1 MFYDYAKIY
10 LKGGDG
16 GNGIV
21 AFRREKYVPEGG
33 PAGGDGGRGGSIIFV
48 ADEGLR
54 TLIDFR
60 YKRHFKGERGEH
72 GLGSNKHGRGA
83 DDMVLRVPLG
93 TIIKDA
99 DTKEIIADITEIGQ
113 KVVLAKGGRGGRGN
127 SRFANSNRK
136 APEFAE
142 QGEPGQERWIELE
155 LKLLA
160 DVGLVG
166 YPNAGKST
174 IISKVSAAKPKIA
187 DYPFTTI
194 TPNLGVVKVDDYS
207 FVIADVPGLIEG
219 AHEGVGLGHRFLKHV
234 ERTKVLVHV
243 IDMAGTDGRE
253 PWDDFEIINR
263 ELKLYNPILA
273 QRPQIIAANKIDM
286 PGALEK
292 LEEFREKIG
301 SEYKI
306 FPVSALN
313 GEGLQSM
320 IYNVVDMLHSIPDTL
335 PPVVQEKLI
344 ITLNEEEIIVTKQ
357 DDGVFIVRSKEVE
370 RVVAMTDINNDA
382 AVERLQRILQGMGV
396 EDKLKECGIQPG
408 DAVRIGKIEFDF
420 QL

>member
-60 YKRHFKGERGEH
+60 YKRHFKGDRGEH

-83 DDMVLRVPLG
+83 EDLVLRVPLG

-99 DTKEIIADITEIGQ
+99 DTKEIIADVTEIGQ

-219 AHEGVGLGHRFLKHV
+219 AHEGIGLGHRFLKHV

-263 ELKLYNPILA
+263 ELKLYNPVLA
-273 QRPQIIAANKIDM
+273 QRPQIIAANKMDM

-313 GEGLQSM
+313 GEGLQIM

-357 DDGVFIVRSKEVE
+357 DDGVFVVRSKEVE

-382 AVERLQRILQGMGV
+382 AVERLQRILKSMGV
-396 EDKLKECGIQPG
+396 EEKLLKSGIQPG

-420 QL
+420 EL